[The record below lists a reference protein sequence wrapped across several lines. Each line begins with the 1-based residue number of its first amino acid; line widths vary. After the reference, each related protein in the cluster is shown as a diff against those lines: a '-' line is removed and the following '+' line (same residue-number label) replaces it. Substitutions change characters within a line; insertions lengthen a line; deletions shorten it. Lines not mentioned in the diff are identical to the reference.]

1 MSSPI
6 TSNRAAYSRTA
17 ITSFLMGGL
26 AVSSGVLA
34 VVLDFPALMAVM
46 LASIF
51 LSFLLGGLARRQV
64 RRSQGRVRGTG
75 LAGWGIGLGVI
86 GILFVALLP
95 AR

>member
-1 MSSPI
+1 MTDSI
-6 TSNRAAYSRTA
+6 TSARPTYSRKA

-51 LSFLLGGLARRQV
+51 LSVLLGGLARRQV
-64 RRSQGRVRGTG
+64 RRSQGRFRGSG
-75 LAGWGIGLGVI
+75 LAGWGIALGLI
-86 GILFVALLP
+86 GILFVGLLP